1 MILRYEDLCQTP
13 QKIADDLMT
22 FLNLKQHQQ
31 IKKFINDH
39 AYTDIAPN
47 SSNMFAT
54 KRNSSLMAFEW
65 KKHLEDKYIANIQQS
80 CEIPMRLLGYYPM
93 QKIESD
99 KLNETYPLLAKSIFI

>member
-1 MILRYEDLCQTP
+1 
-13 QKIADDLMT
+13 MT
-22 FLNLKQHQQ
+22 FLNLKQHLGIQ
-31 IKKFINDH
+31 KFIDDH

-65 KKHLEDKYIANIQQS
+65 KKHLEDKYIADIQQS
-80 CEIPMRLLGYYPM
+80 CKIPMRLLGYYPM

-99 KLNETYPLLAKSIFI
+99 KLNETYPLLAKSMFI